1 MRSKTIKKFVAFFVT
16 FLVVQIIIAATTSVA
31 VFAAE
36 IDTGIST
43 NDAAGSISGSV
54 WSDTNLNGIREIQED
69 VQKTII
75 VYLQVEGEDMVEGLI
90 TDANGYF
97 AFSKLPYDNYQV
109 WAEDMDGNATLV
121 QEIVLSE
128 VSGVA
133 ELSIALQPELS
144 TQIFMPNIMN

>member
-1 MRSKTIKKFVAFFVT
+1 MRSKTVKKFVAFFVT

-54 WSDTNLNGIREIQED
+54 WSDANLNGIREIQENA
-69 VQKTII
+69 QKTII
-75 VYLQVEGEDMVEGLI
+75 VYLQVEGEDVVEGLI

-97 AFSKLPYDNYQV
+97 AFNKLPYGEYQV
-109 WAEDMDGNATLV
+109 WAEDMNGNATLV
-121 QEIVLSE
+121 QEIVLTE

-133 ELSIALQPELS
+133 ELSIAFQPELS
-144 TQIFMPNIMN
+144 THIFCPIVLN